1 MPPLA
6 DCCAPERMTTVAWP
20 FFSSFKR
27 RYSEKFR
34 LGQGNSMERRDK
46 KGCRPVEGGK
56 DREGGKPTERPAL
69 TTSYHPY
76 HPYHYINI

>member
-27 RYSEKFR
+27 QLQDVIGR
-34 LGQGNSMERRDK
+34 GQ
-46 KGCRPVEGGK
+46 
-56 DREGGKPTERPAL
+56 TERHVDDSADLRIQSTAWTNYYIVL
-69 TTSYHPY
+69 TDTACTEKWVVFQ
-76 HPYHYINI
+76 